1 MTIIDLIKSRRT
13 IKQFKPDAISEEA
26 IISWLEAASYA
37 PNHRMTEPW
46 EILFVGAETRA
57 KLNHKTDFGGA
68 PVVLGLLS
76 KSAAT
81 PFERDENVMAAACF
95 AQNFLLAAHEAGV
108 GSYWSSLGALPHN
121 RAILSVPE
129 DYDVIGVFGIGYPE
143 EVPAL
148 KPRTPL
154 ASKITYLT

>member
-1 MTIIDLIKSRRT
+1 MTIIDLIQTRRT

-26 IISWLEAASYA
+26 VLSWLEAASYA

-46 EILFVGAETRA
+46 EILFIGAETRA

-68 PVVLGLLS
+68 PVVLALLS
-76 KSAAT
+76 KPAAT
-81 PFERDENVMAAACF
+81 PFERDEYVMAAACF

-108 GSYWSSLGALPHN
+108 GAYWASLGAQPRN
-121 RAILSVPE
+121 RATLGVPE
-129 DYDVIGVFGIGYPE
+129 DYDVIGIFGIGYPE

>member
-1 MTIIDLIKSRRT
+1 MTIIDLIQTRRT

-26 IISWLEAASYA
+26 VLSWLEAASYA

-46 EILFVGAETRA
+46 EILFLGAETRA

-68 PVVLGLLS
+68 PVVFALLS
-76 KSAAT
+76 KPAAT

-108 GSYWSSLGALPHN
+108 GAYWASLGALPHN
-121 RAILSVPE
+121 RATLGVPE
-129 DYDVIGVFGIGYPE
+129 DHDVIGIFGIGYPE

-148 KPRTPL
+148 KLRTPL